1 MSLHSIYDRL
11 TSRTFLVSLM
21 VGLWLPTSSGAQTS
35 FDWLNDAVHPRG
47 MALANAS
54 VAAVN
59 PAEAL
64 NLNPAGLRWLPS
76 TSSPAR
82 TFQLSLCRYPA
93 GISQLMTQIILP
105 SDAKV
110 VGVEIRRFNY
120 GTFPGYDEDGLR
132 QKDYTAADVLVRGGM
147 MRRTGKY
154 LAVGA
159 TAGIL
164 SSRLEEATALA
175 VLWSLGLQ
183 LEAAPLAARLGA
195 VVLNRGRFITQYGN
209 TRADNLPATW
219 LVGLTKSLAHLPL
232 TLYISAGENTAT
244 GQSLWRLGGEFR
256 LPRRLALRLGVD
268 QGKPDYRRGNTYADL
283 LSGLSL
289 GFGMRPAGPAN
300 PSAKGLKRFTGF
312 SLDGAVKFAGPLGFS
327 SSFALGLKF

>member
-1 MSLHSIYDRL
+1 MRFRRIFNRPAG
-11 TSRTFLVSLM
+11 RTFLVLTA
-21 VGLWLPTSSGAQTS
+21 VGLWLPTSLEAQTS

-59 PAEAL
+59 PVEAL

-76 TSSPAR
+76 TSDSAR
-82 TFQLSLCRYPA
+82 TFQLSLCRYPT

-105 SDAKV
+105 SDTKV
-110 VGVEIRRFNY
+110 TGVEIRRFHY

-132 QKDYTAADVLVRGGM
+132 QEDYTAADVLVRVGM
-147 MRRTGKY
+147 MRRMGKY

-159 TAGIL
+159 AGGLL

-183 LEAAPLAARLGA
+183 LEAAPLGARLGA

-209 TRADNLPATW
+209 TRPDNLPATW
-219 LVGLTKSLAHLPL
+219 LVGLAKSLVHLPL
-232 TLYISAGENTAT
+232 TLHISAGKNVAT
-244 GQSLWRLGGEFR
+244 GQLLWRLGGEFR
-256 LPRRLALRLGVD
+256 LPRGLTLRLGVD
-268 QGKPDYRRGNTYADL
+268 QGKLDYRRGNTYADL

-289 GFGMRPAGPAN
+289 GLGTRSAGTAN
-300 PSAKGLKRFTGF
+300 PSAKGLRRFYGF
-312 SLDGAVKFAGPLGFS
+312 VLDGAVKFAGPLGFS
-327 SSFALGLKF
+327 SSFALGMRF